1 MLNSDYKE
9 FAGLLNANGV
19 EYLVVGGYAL
29 AAHGHPRYT
38 GDIDFWVSPVP
49 ANIDRLLKALDG
61 FGFASLGLVAAD
73 FAPDTVIQLG
83 HPPRRIDLLTGID
96 GVEFAACWLRRET
109 LEADGLQLHLIALAD
124 FKANKRAAGR
134 LKDQA
139 DLQALEP
146 DKRIE
151 P

>member
-1 MLNSDYKE
+1 MLNSDFKE
-9 FAGLLNANGV
+9 FVGLLDANGV
-19 EYLVVGGYAL
+19 EYLLVGGYAL

-38 GDIDFWVSPVP
+38 GDIDFWVSPAA
-49 ANIDRLLKALDG
+49 ANVQRLLGALHDFG
-61 FGFASLGLVAAD
+61 FGSLGLTAGD

-96 GVEFAACWLRRET
+96 GVEFAGCWDRRES
-109 LEADGLQLHLIALAD
+109 LAVDGLELHLIALDD

-134 LKDQA
+134 LKDLA

-146 DKRIE
+146 DKRVE
-151 P
+151 